1 MKWHPTFQALAIGW
15 SDGTITLWQEDDR
28 NTRDEKVSLKQFI
41 ASLNLY

>member
-28 NTRDEKVSLKQFI
+28 NTRDEKVSFH
-41 ASLNLY
+41 